1 MSIELKELCNL
12 DDENRSNYLVKKEMK
27 QVWNVELNLL
37 DKLLSVCKK
46 YNLNVLC
53 DSGTLLGAVRHGGFI
68 PWDDDVDV
76 IMPRDDFTKL
86 IEISKKEF
94 LSPFFFQS
102 FYSEHDYYS
111 SIAKLRMDDTA
122 FFSKTMDCFKEN
134 IHYGIFI
141 DIFPID
147 QVPFDY
153 EKRTKVILEHN
164 KIIKLLKFRNNRRLR
179 LFYREQWKKLYKEN
193 KELLTKSDDQLFEYL
208 NEVINTTEN
217 SEYCSDLSLEKSPR
231 DTFLLSKD
239 IFNQTEYV
247 NFENMKVPISSK
259 YEDIL
264 STYYGDWKIPIK
276 YPSLHGTTED
286 KVYSVDKSY
295 KELIKPYEKLSY
307 FVMLYLQKKIK
318 RTKNK
323 IAFFKAY
330 LKLYYLLKFKTRSMK
345 CVLWGKS
352 SFLISYFERVKQNE
366 NLNNVIGIVDK
377 ACSKRGDFIKTI
389 PIYPLQ
395 CLKELKPDVIVITI
409 TNNQSERYNEVME
422 YLSNTKLECT
432 IVCV

>member
-1 MSIELKELCNL
+1 MSIPLKKLCNL
-12 DDENRSNYLVKKEMK
+12 DEEVRSNYLVTKEMK
-27 QVWNVELNLL
+27 LVWNVELNLL
-37 DKLLSVCKK
+37 DKLLFVCKK
-46 YNLNVLC
+46 HNLNVLC
-53 DSGTLLGAVRHGGFI
+53 DAGTLLGAIRHHGFI
-68 PWDDDVDV
+68 PWDDDIDV
-76 IMPRDDFTKL
+76 IMPRNDFDKL
-86 IEISKKEF
+86 LNICSEF
-94 LSPFFFQS
+94 SSPFFLQC
-102 FYSEHDYYS
+102 FYSEHDYYRRV
-111 SIAKLRMDDTA
+111 AKLRMDNTS
-122 FFSKTMDCFKEN
+122 FFSKTKDCFKEN
-134 IHYGIFI
+134 IHHGINI
-141 DIFPID
+141 DIFPMD
-147 QVPFDY
+147 PVPFDY
-153 EKRTKVILEHN
+153 EERKNVVLEHN

-193 KELLTKSDDQLFEYL
+193 KELLTKSDDQLFEFL

-217 SEYCSDLSLEKSPR
+217 SDYCSVLSLEKAPR

-239 IFNQTEYV
+239 IFNRIEYV

-276 YPSLHGTTED
+276 YPSLHGTTDD

-295 KELIKPYEKLSY
+295 KDLIKPYEKLSY
-307 FVMLYLQKKIK
+307 FVMLYLKEKIK
-318 RTKNK
+318 QNKNK
-323 IAFFKAY
+323 IAFIRAH
-330 LKLYYLLKFKTRSMK
+330 LKLNYLLKFKTKTMK

-352 SFLISYFERVKQNE
+352 SFLISYFEHAKQNE
-366 NLNNVIGIVDK
+366 NLKNVIGIVDK

-395 CLKELKPDVIVITI
+395 CLKELKPDVVVITI

-432 IVCV
+432 VLCV